1 MALITLTDGHLAWG
15 DLPLLDGASF
25 SVEPGERIGLIG
37 RNGAGKSSLLAVL
50 AGTTALDDGLLQR
63 QDGLTVHY
71 VEQEPLLP
79 AAPTFRESLMLRG
92 RVHEHDDERE
102 GWRLAAKLDEYLT
115 RFELDPESD
124 PSKASGGQRKRA
136 ALALAFALEPDLLLL
151 DEPTNHLDLE
161 AIALLEGLIN
171 AGWRTSKSMVVI
183 THDRQFLDNVSTR
196 IIELDRGILRSYP
209 GNFAAYES
217 RKEEELAAETLE
229 PPGTTKLDRVFF
241 VRDSEPQ

>member
-136 ALALAFALEPDLLLL
+136 ALALAFALEPDLLLR
-151 DEPTNHLDLE
+151 DEPTNHLLYFFSFD
-161 AIALLEGLIN
+161 IN
-171 AGWRTSKSMVVI
+171 
-183 THDRQFLDNVSTR
+183 RQFSC
-196 IIELDRGILRSYP
+196 
-209 GNFAAYES
+209 
-217 RKEEELAAETLE
+217 
-229 PPGTTKLDRVFF
+229 
-241 VRDSEPQ
+241 